1 MFSYIWREF
10 YLKQILNYLSVNN
23 FRKFFLFNILTIVT
37 FKRRYNC
44 AYFVPLCGKNN
55 ARSMCRKKI
64 RSLAEV
70 AAATAATARS
80 ASTKK
85 SGEDKKQDE
94 KLNTG
99 KKNPD
104 GTGQTQRRPQ
114 RGWAPEVV
122 GGEVQLWGVKATTW
136 TENESVWSWLC
147 VCVCVSSGHCWGHS
161 HTHIKAGKKFFLCA
175 SLNFDFFS
183 FGPLPSKSSKLQAR
197 SRSFTQHKNTK
208 KKRNSV
214 CKKEWKKK
222 SEKMQAKCFRQREGK
237 WEREREIGTV
247 SECGWCWATPLTDV
261 HLIPRLCLVVVRV
274 SVRFSCS
281 HSWPKIKVKERGGRR
296 SAHREKLESEIKS
309 TLSYSVKN

>member
-70 AAATAATARS
+70 AAATTATARS

-147 VCVCVSSGHCWGHS
+147 VCVCEQRPLLGALT
-161 HTHIKAGKKFFLCA
+161 HTYKGGQKIF
-175 SLNFDFFS
+175 SL
-183 FGPLPSKSSKLQAR
+183 R
-197 SRSFTQHKNTK
+197 FTQF
-208 KKRNSV
+208 RFFFFWSA
-214 CKKEWKKK
+214 
-222 SEKMQAKCFRQREGK
+222 SFEKFKVASALSLF
-237 WEREREIGTV
+237 
-247 SECGWCWATPLTDV
+247 
-261 HLIPRLCLVVVRV
+261 
-274 SVRFSCS
+274 
-281 HSWPKIKVKERGGRR
+281 HS
-296 SAHREKLESEIKS
+296 A
-309 TLSYSVKN
+309 

>member
-147 VCVCVSSGHCWGHS
+147 VCVCEQRPLLGALT
-161 HTHIKAGKKFFLCA
+161 HTYKGGQKIF
-175 SLNFDFFS
+175 SL
-183 FGPLPSKSSKLQAR
+183 R
-197 SRSFTQHKNTK
+197 FTQF
-208 KKRNSV
+208 RFFFFWSA
-214 CKKEWKKK
+214 
-222 SEKMQAKCFRQREGK
+222 SFEKFKVASALSLF
-237 WEREREIGTV
+237 
-247 SECGWCWATPLTDV
+247 
-261 HLIPRLCLVVVRV
+261 
-274 SVRFSCS
+274 
-281 HSWPKIKVKERGGRR
+281 HS
-296 SAHREKLESEIKS
+296 A
-309 TLSYSVKN
+309 

>member
-1 MFSYIWREF
+1 MTGDAALGRIDRRRRCRRCREER
-10 YLKQILNYLSVNN
+10 SR
-23 FRKFFLFNILTIVT
+23 RKVEGGGI
-37 FKRRYNC
+37 
-44 AYFVPLCGKNN
+44 
-55 ARSMCRKKI
+55 
-64 RSLAEV
+64 
-70 AAATAATARS
+70 

-122 GGEVQLWGVKATTW
+122 G
-136 TENESVWSWLC
+136 
-147 VCVCVSSGHCWGHS
+147 
-161 HTHIKAGKKFFLCA
+161 
-175 SLNFDFFS
+175 
-183 FGPLPSKSSKLQAR
+183 
-197 SRSFTQHKNTK
+197 
-208 KKRNSV
+208 
-214 CKKEWKKK
+214 
-222 SEKMQAKCFRQREGK
+222 
-237 WEREREIGTV
+237 
-247 SECGWCWATPLTDV
+247 
-261 HLIPRLCLVVVRV
+261 VVRV